1 MRKLAVEA
9 LAALLCAGLAASVAV
24 ADDADKDT
32 PGTNK
37 AGWLAGGWFASK
49 PKVEA
54 KKPVVKA
61 PPVDETPP
69 ERAVDVRIHE
79 QKAYLRRLQVC
90 DRLLE
95 IALDTNDAALQ
106 KQVEQLNQQAFDV
119 YIKRTGGS
127 VGGARFEEAD
137 GLSDAAAP
145 KATPVKGKLGTRG
158 EDKP

>member
-1 MRKLAVEA
+1 MRKWAIGA
-9 LAALLCAGLAASVAV
+9 LAALLCAGLAGSIAV
-24 ADDADKDT
+24 ADDADKR
-32 PGTNK
+32 
-37 AGWLAGGWFASK
+37 AGFSGSGWFASK
-49 PKVEA
+49 PKVET
-54 KKPVVKA
+54 KKPVAKA
-61 PPVDETPP
+61 APVDETPP
-69 ERAVDVRIHE
+69 ERAADVRISE

-95 IALDTNDAALQ
+95 IALDTQDVALQ

-137 GLSDAAAP
+137 GLGEAP
-145 KATPVKGKLGTRG
+145 TPEKGKPGKRL

>member
-1 MRKLAVEA
+1 MRKWAVGA
-9 LAALLCAGLAASVAV
+9 LAALLCAGLAGSVAV

-32 PGTNK
+32 PTK
-37 AGWLAGGWFASK
+37 AGWQAGGWFASK

-54 KKPVVKA
+54 KKAPAKA
-61 PPVDETPP
+61 APVDETPP
-69 ERAVDVRIHE
+69 ERAADVRIRE

-95 IALDTNDAALQ
+95 IALDTQDVDLQ

-137 GLSDAAAP
+137 GIGEA
-145 KATPVKGKLGTRG
+145 ATPEKGKPGKRG